1 MDIEVPERIVYCC
14 GDIEI
19 GYLATLP
26 FSNKRVSMTTTGG
39 FWSQIIWMKS
49 ERVRALGPEPLQQNI
64 YINHSN
70 K

>member
-1 MDIEVPERIVYCC
+1 MDIVVSEKM
-14 GDIEI
+14 

-49 ERVRALGPEPLQQNI
+49 ERVRALGPTPE
-64 YINHSN
+64 YISTN
-70 K
+70 KRHCI